1 MPTKSATATAA
12 SPKAVKKDSK
22 ESGADRLDRFR
33 KKLLA
38 KQAELIEDLHKN
50 RQISDDT
57 IDESAQDMADR
68 ATSAY
73 TKEFA
78 YSLSESDRKT
88 LILIEEALKRMDA
101 GTYGICVGSG
111 QPIEEKRLEA
121 VPWARYSL
129 EFQEMADKGLL

>member
-12 SPKAVKKDSK
+12 PPKATKKDSK

-50 RQISDDT
+50 RQISDET

-101 GTYGICVGSG
+101 GTYGVCVGSG